1 MDSNSPSPNVQWTL
15 GHTQL
20 VITSNAK
27 YTLTQD
33 LNSSG
38 DGSVAIIIHDLVE
51 EDSTDYTLTVTNSS
65 GTSSVT
71 ATLQVQGIII
81 FNILLL
87 TCLECLQINIHV
99 YNVLDHSLLI
109 VSLLII
115 FCALGNFAGLVLTNL
130 KSSLSPSLPQFL
142 LYSRCL
148 LLILLISY

>member
-1 MDSNSPSPNVQWTL
+1 MQWTL

-33 LNSSG
+33 LDGSG

-81 FNILLL
+81 LNIFVAHLPRVFANKYIN
-87 TCLECLQINIHV
+87 TCTLM
-99 YNVLDHSLLI
+99 Y
-109 VSLLII
+109 
-115 FCALGNFAGLVLTNL
+115 
-130 KSSLSPSLPQFL
+130 
-142 LYSRCL
+142 
-148 LLILLISY
+148 

>member
-1 MDSNSPSPNVQWTL
+1 MDSNSPQSVQWTL

-51 EDSTDYTLTVTNSS
+51 EDSTDYTLTVTDSS

-71 ATLQVQGIII
+71 ATLEVQGIIM
-81 FNILLL
+81 NILLL
-87 TCLECLQINIHV
+87 TCLECLQINKYTHV
-99 YNVLDHSLLI
+99 QCTRSLTAY
-109 VSLLII
+109 
-115 FCALGNFAGLVLTNL
+115 C
-130 KSSLSPSLPQFL
+130 
-142 LYSRCL
+142 
-148 LLILLISY
+148 